1 MLGRN
6 WSRDT
11 SAFCNKEEFQLGIL
25 GHIFQR
31 HLVVGG
37 GGQVEVPQ
45 EPPELHGR
53 GVVLGQTGEV
63 VVRAGQEFP
72 QLV

>member
-1 MLGRN
+1 MN
-6 WSRDT
+6 DWQFWEIFSKET
-11 SAFCNKEEFQLGIL
+11 SGK
-25 GHIFQR
+25 H

-63 VVRAGQEFP
+63 VVRASQEFP